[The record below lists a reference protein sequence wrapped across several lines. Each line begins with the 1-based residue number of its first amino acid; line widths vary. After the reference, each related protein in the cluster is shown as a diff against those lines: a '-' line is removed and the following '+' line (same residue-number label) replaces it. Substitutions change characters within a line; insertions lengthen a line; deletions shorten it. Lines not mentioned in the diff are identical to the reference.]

1 VMLRLDRFVA
11 EELGRHLAAEFRRT
25 FGSQQEP
32 LAEVLEG
39 TARLAIECIAQSD
52 ALYHNFEH
60 TLLVGLVGQ
69 DILRGRLLRENLL
82 PGDWLHFMIACL
94 MHDIGYVGGLLD
106 EDIDRTC
113 VSDGQGRIVTL
124 PRGASDAAL
133 SPYHVD
139 RSKLFVM
146 RRFSGLEQIDAT
158 RIARM
163 IEFTRFPSPD
173 GQNDT
178 ESDKETGLVRAAD
191 LIGQLGDPHYLRKTN
206 ALYREFEETGIN
218 LRLGFTSPADIVE
231 RYPMFFWDQV
241 AKKITPAVKHLEVT
255 VEGRT
260 WLAHLHA
267 NVFRAEQEE
276 TS

>member
-1 VMLRLDRFVA
+1 MLRVDRLVA
-11 EELGRHLAAEFRRT
+11 EELGRHLALEFRRT
-25 FGSQQEP
+25 FGSRHEP

-39 TARLAIECIAQSD
+39 TARLAIECLAQSD
-52 ALYHNFEH
+52 ALYHDLEH
-60 TLLVGLVGQ
+60 TLLVSLVGQ
-69 DILRGRLLRENLL
+69 DILRGRLLRESLL
-82 PGDWLHFMIACL
+82 PTDWLHFMAACL

-106 EDIDRTC
+106 EDIGRAC
-113 VSDGQGRIVTL
+113 VSDGQGRTVTL
-124 PRGASDAAL
+124 PRGASDAML

-146 RRFSGLEQIDAT
+146 RRFSDLEQIDAS
-158 RIARM
+158 RIAQM
-163 IEFTRFPSPD
+163 IEFTRFPAPE

-191 LIGQLGDPHYLRKTN
+191 FIGQLGDPHYLRKAN
-206 ALYREFEETGIN
+206 ALYREFEETGVN

-231 RYPMFFWDQV
+231 RYPTFFWTQV
-241 AKKITPAVKHLEVT
+241 AKKIMPAVRHLEVT

-267 NVFRAEQEE
+267 NVFRAEHDD
-276 TS
+276 S